1 MRNGTKLMIGFAF
14 VGFILP
20 LIGLAFYAISAHF
33 KVYPSPMPMLYLCPS
48 SFILIALGDHAS
60 VFAGVIAWLMICVSN
75 AVLYAVIPFAIV
87 VIFGISQPT
96 WTTEDHGD
104 AKDR

>member
-1 MRNGTKLMIGFAF
+1 MRNGTKLVIGFAL

-20 LIGLAFYAISAHF
+20 LIGLVFYSIAAHF
-33 KVYPSPMPMLYLCPS
+33 NVYPSTTLMLCLCPT
-48 SFILIALGDHAS
+48 SFILMALGDHAS
-60 VFAGVIAWLMICVSN
+60 VFDGVIAWLMVCVSN
-75 AVLYAVIPFAIV
+75 ALLYTVIPFAIV

-96 WTTEDHGD
+96 WRSEDHGE

>member
-1 MRNGTKLMIGFAF
+1 MRNGTKLVIGFSL

-20 LIGLAFYAISAHF
+20 LIGVAFYSIAAHF
-33 KVYPSPMPMLYLCPS
+33 NVHPSTTPALYLCPT

-60 VFAGVIAWLMICVSN
+60 VFTGVIAWLMICVSN
-75 AVLYAVIPFAIV
+75 AVLYAVVPFAIV
-87 VIFGISQPT
+87 VVFGISQPT
-96 WTTEDHGD
+96 WTTEDHGE

>member
-1 MRNGTKLMIGFAF
+1 MRNGTKLVIGFAL

-20 LIGLAFYAISAHF
+20 LIGLAFYSIAAHY
-33 KVYPSPMPMLYLCPS
+33 KIYPSTTPLMYLCPPS
-48 SFILIALGDHAS
+48 IMSMALENAS
-60 VFAGVIAWLMICVSN
+60 AFAAVIVWLLICVSN

-87 VIFGISQPT
+87 LIFGISQPT
-96 WTTEDHGD
+96 WKTEDHVD